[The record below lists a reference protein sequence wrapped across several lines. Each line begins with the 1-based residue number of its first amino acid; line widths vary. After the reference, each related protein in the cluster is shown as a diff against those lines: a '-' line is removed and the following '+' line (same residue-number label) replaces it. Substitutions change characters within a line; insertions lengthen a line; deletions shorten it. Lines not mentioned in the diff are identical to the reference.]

1 MAKNKTKFNLRNF
14 LLGGFVLSL
23 FLCFFPNFVKS
34 ADPEP
39 VLVKEINN
47 DYYPYLEYLKIM
59 GNSLYFFY
67 IANTENW
74 NPIYELWK
82 SDGTTGSTTLVKDI
96 NERRDH
102 TDNVDYLV
110 AIGGTLFFGANDG
123 TNGKELWKSDGT
135 PAGTVMIKDINPG
148 VNGSSPEQSVD
159 FNGVLYFSAND
170 GVNGEE
176 LWKSDGTAD
185 GTAMIKDINPGAAYS
200 SPTNLYIIGSTLYF
214 EADNGVNG
222 RELWK
227 SDGTEGGTKIIKD
240 INPAGNA
247 QTSTFVEYNSTLFFG
262 ANDGTHGKELWKSD
276 GTADGTVIV
285 RDINSGGGNGN
296 PAHPVVYNNELYFSA
311 ADEVDNNELWKT
323 DGTEAKTVKVKEIN
337 PSGTSNPTGPMAEFS
352 GELYFSACDQGTT
365 YCYDNELWK
374 TDGTEA
380 GTVQVA
386 EIRSDCET
394 YPCSNFGSI
403 PAYLTVSGDSLY
415 FSAND
420 GTHGKELWKTD
431 GTEVGTEIVKDV
443 NLCGDFQPNNL
454 TDFNNSLYF
463 FAIDNC
469 EDDRTQLWT
478 LTTGTDD
485 DVDDSSENDLDDA
498 GEGDLNVEEEDNN
511 PVSDYTSVE
520 VVLTSIPSGPKIE
533 ILMFFSLSLLFFL
546 ILNNIRFFKNR
557 NPKV

>member
-323 DGTEAKTVKVKEIN
+323 DGTEA
-337 PSGTSNPTGPMAEFS
+337 
-352 GELYFSACDQGTT
+352 
-365 YCYDNELWK
+365 
-374 TDGTEA
+374 